1 MPMTREELLDA
12 IIDDGIEECRH
23 TYLRPDQREKLEGC
37 LEGFDACRGGSDQ
50 ALLALLAA
58 RTAEVHDMMEARI
71 MKDYW
76 RKRCAVL
83 QIAWTLNVLSAAAY
97 AHGRAPLIPP
107 TSRGMAK
114 AAEILGVERA
124 VSEPLPDPTP

>member
-12 IIDDGIEECRH
+12 IIDDGVEECRH

-37 LEGFDACRGGSDQ
+37 LEGFEACRGRTDGE
-50 ALLALLAA
+50 LLELLAA
-58 RTAEVHDMMEARI
+58 RTAQVHDMMAAGTTAG
-71 MKDYW
+71 YW
-76 RKRCAVL
+76 RARCAVL